1 MGDTRAEGERN
12 FWNGK
17 ESVTANQKSIFNPK
31 PLNALVSFLKR
42 EKLSLI

>member
-31 PLNALVSFLKR
+31 PVNALVSFFRKLF
-42 EKLSLI
+42 LSLL